1 MECCVE
7 EMYAVQ
13 EARLSSIAGGILGK
27 RCCHLVHEGRA
38 MQSVADWAQLN
49 FGTCELGDKRRTK
62 RLVEVAKQVG
72 NHPSASLPNQI
83 ERWSDLKAAYRLFD
97 GDEVTFEAVARPH
110 WELTKQAAQGRCLV
124 IGDTTE
130 LDFGK
135 DREIEGIGPT
145 GNGSGQGFLLHNA
158 LLVHAESEEIIGVAG
173 QTIYYRKKKKSK
185 KRENSARVLKRKRES
200 EMWGTVIDQIGKP
213 QNKEAQ
219 SEDVEYVHVFD
230 RGGDNFEVYCRL
242 LENHGQWV
250 IRASKMNRNVLV
262 GESEEQMSLKDYL
275 PQMKTLGHYTLSLR
289 ARPDQAARDAQ
300 IEVRIGRIKIPRP
313 RHVSPWVRSRN
324 QPPIAMNVIE
334 VVEVD
339 APQGVTPIRWV
350 LFTSLP
356 VATFDDAWKAIGY
369 YELRWLVEEYHKAI
383 KTGCATESRQLK
395 AAGRLE
401 AFVALTS
408 VVAIRLLQL
417 KSLARTHPEVP
428 AQRVVPRVWL
438 QMLKVARP
446 GLNRVHDLTVGQFYR
461 EVAKLGGFLGRK
473 SDGNPG
479 WITIWRGWEKL
490 NTYVFVASKLKI
502 NL

>member
-1 MECCVE
+1 
-7 EMYAVQ
+7 
-13 EARLSSIAGGILGK
+13 
-27 RCCHLVHEGRA
+27 

-62 RLVEVAKQVG
+62 RLVQVAEQVG

-83 ERWSDLKAAYRLFD
+83 ERWSDLKAADRLFD
-97 GDEVTFEAVARPH
+97 GDEVTFEALARPH
-110 WELTKQAAQGRCLV
+110 WELTKQAAKGRCLV

-130 LDFGK
+130 FDFGK

-173 QTIYYRKKKKSK
+173 QTIHYREKKPKSK
-185 KRENSARVLKRKRES
+185 KRENSAQIKKRKRES
-200 EMWGTVIDQIGKP
+200 EVWGTVIDQIGKP
-213 QNKEAQ
+213 RNGEAQNGEAQNDEAQNGEAQNGEAQNKESQ
-219 SEDVEYVHVFD
+219 GDDVEYVHVFD

-242 LENHGQWV
+242 LDNHGQWV
-250 IRASKMNRNVLV
+250 IRASKMSRYVLA
-262 GESEEQMSLKDYL
+262 GESEERMPLKDYL
-275 PQMKTLGHYTLSLR
+275 PQLQTLGHYTLSLR

-300 IEVRIGRIKIPRP
+300 IEVRVGRIKIPRP
-313 RHVSPWVRSRN
+313 RHVSPWVRARH
-324 QPPIAMNVIE
+324 QAPIAMNVIE

-356 VATFDDAWKAIGY
+356 VMTFEDAWTVIGY

-395 AAGRLE
+395 SAGRLE
-401 AFVALTS
+401 AFVGLTS

-417 KSLARTHPEVP
+417 KSLARTNPEVP
-428 AQRVVPRVWL
+428 AQRVIPRMWL
-438 QMLKVARP
+438 QMLKLARP
-446 GLNRVHDLTVGQFYR
+446 GLKRVHDLTVGQFYR

-473 SDGNPG
+473 GDGDPG
-479 WITIWRGWEKL
+479 WITLWRGWEKL

-502 NL
+502 DL